1 MMRKKTMKW
10 LAAGLALLMA
20 AGLTTGSGQT
30 LKAQA
35 SESSQG
41 SFRVLSLNVA
51 GLPGII
57 SSSDPAKNTVKMSPL
72 LNEYDLV
79 SVQEDFA
86 YHKQLISQVTLPY
99 LTPTSGNVPVGDGM
113 NFLSAFPLY
122 ETQRYKWNDS
132 HGFITNGADQMT
144 PKGIL
149 YS

>member
-1 MMRKKTMKW
+1 MMRKKTMKG

-86 YHKQLISQVTLPY
+86 YHKQQITQVTLP
-99 LTPTSGNVPVGDGM
+99 
-113 NFLSAFPLY
+113 
-122 ETQRYKWNDS
+122 
-132 HGFITNGADQMT
+132 
-144 PKGIL
+144 
-149 YS
+149 